1 MCACAGERSLR
12 MCVPGFMCLFLGFGP
27 MQMPAL
33 RCAFQLARSPDQRLL
48 SFIRTDGSLFVLRL
62 PLPQVIT
69 LPFRS
74 DRMLWALI
82 A

>member
-1 MCACAGERSLR
+1 
-12 MCVPGFMCLFLGFGP
+12 